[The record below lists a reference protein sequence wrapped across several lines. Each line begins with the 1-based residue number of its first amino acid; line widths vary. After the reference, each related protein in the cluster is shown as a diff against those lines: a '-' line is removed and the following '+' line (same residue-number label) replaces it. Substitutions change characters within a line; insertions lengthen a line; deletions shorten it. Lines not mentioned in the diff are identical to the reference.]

1 MAQVTINQDQRLYVI
16 PAGQGGYS
24 CLGFDVARDN
34 ANHMLAT
41 MLGSAGVS
49 PTAHALYVEESERGS
64 MGAYEKYLGV
74 HDLWRDSRASKTTYF
89 APGTPELVRKV
100 LERYRKDGERE
111 LRLWYGDASSGRDW
125 CEEHDVVGHIG
136 RSCGYVKVPLLVP
149 EGECGGTAILTHCIV
164 RLMDVASGRELYR
177 AENYQPPQLVVCADQ
192 RDGRL
197 PWCVERDGQEQ
208 ARFAAEADAHA
219 YIAYMHGATRKPYYL
234 LG

>member
-1 MAQVTINQDQRLYVI
+1 MAQVTINQVQRLYVI
-16 PAGQGGYS
+16 PAGHGCYS

-41 MLGSAGVS
+41 MLGDANVS
-49 PTAHALYVEESERGS
+49 LPAHELYVHESERGS
-64 MGAYEKYLGV
+64 MGAYEKYLRV

-89 APGTPELVRKV
+89 EPGTPEPVRKI
-100 LERYRKDGERE
+100 LERYRKEGERE

-125 CEEHDVVGHIG
+125 CEEHDVVGRIG
-136 RSCGYVKVPLLVP
+136 RSCGSVKVPLLVP
-149 EGECGGTAILTHCIV
+149 AGECGGPAILTQRVV
-164 RLMDVASGRELYR
+164 RLMDVASGRDLYR
-177 AENYQPPQLVVCADQ
+177 AVNYQPPRLVVCADQ
-192 RDGRL
+192 REGRL

-219 YIAYMHGATRKPYYL
+219 YIAYMHGATPKPYFL